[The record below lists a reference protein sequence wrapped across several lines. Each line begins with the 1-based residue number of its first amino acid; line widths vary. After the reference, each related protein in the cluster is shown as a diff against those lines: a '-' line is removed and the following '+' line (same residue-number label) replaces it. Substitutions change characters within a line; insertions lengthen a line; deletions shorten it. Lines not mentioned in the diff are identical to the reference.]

1 MPPKACK
8 PTKKSAAAAKKAR
21 ATPAAKAASATAPVL
36 VQGQVPEKAEGSKKR
51 RAESVSTSSGE
62 EKPSK
67 KLKVDQVPADAR
79 VNEPRELDAS
89 LKVPFPESLSC
100 SISQLI
106 RFKFEYA

>member
-1 MPPKACK
+1 MPPKARK

-21 ATPAAKAASATAPVL
+21 ATSAAKAAAATAPV

-51 RAESVSTSSGE
+51 RAESVSTLSGE